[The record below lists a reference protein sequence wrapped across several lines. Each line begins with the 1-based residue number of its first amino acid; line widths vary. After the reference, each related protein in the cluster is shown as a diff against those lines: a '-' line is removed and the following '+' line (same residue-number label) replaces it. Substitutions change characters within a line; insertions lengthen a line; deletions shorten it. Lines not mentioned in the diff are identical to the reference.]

1 MQMQMQTHVQN
12 NIYIKTGFLLCL
24 FLFFAGLITF
34 TYINPL
40 NIEGMGGGQI
50 PNSGGYDNIQ
60 SSINTLTVNAE
71 KMSETL
77 KNLDQRISNLD
88 ITSKELDKKID
99 EAQKSA
105 TNALTTAVGA
115 QTTAT
120 NAYNKVNN
128 LTKAMAP

>member
-1 MQMQMQTHVQN
+1 MQMQTHVQN

-40 NIEGMGGGQI
+40 NIEGMGGGNQI
-50 PNSGGYDNIQ
+50 ANSGGYDNIQ

-105 TNALTTAVGA
+105 SNALTTAVGA

-120 NAYNKVNN
+120 NADNKVSN

>member
-1 MQMQMQTHVQN
+1 MQTHTHN
-12 NIYIKTGFLLCL
+12 NIYIKTCFLLCIL
-24 FLFFAGLITF
+24 LFFAGLIAF

-40 NIEGMGGGQI
+40 NIEGMGGGNQI
-50 PNSGGYDNIQ
+50 ANTGGYDNIQ

-99 EAQKSA
+99 EAQKTA
-105 TNALTTAVGA
+105 TNAMTTAVGA
-115 QTTAT
+115 QNTAT
-120 NAYNKVNN
+120 SADGKVSN